1 MIIEKLHEEYI
12 CRANIPRFN
21 GSKNNPLKVGEK
33 MVNVSKKQMK
43 LEDLIKIL
51 KIQLWQLQREPKSEG
66 KKL

>member
-51 KIQLWQLQREPKSEG
+51 KIQLW
-66 KKL
+66 

>member
-43 LEDLIKIL
+43 F
-51 KIQLWQLQREPKSEG
+51 RGKSKNLRMEV
-66 KKL
+66 KF